1 MAAME
6 DEEWD
11 WLMYHLHKWS
21 QEEWEAWL
29 PTQSEATH
37 AYYHSWNRRQNDVLL
52 RQQQQ
57 QQQMSQATAA
67 RVIPDEPNEA
77 GGAGSMASKDPWRPC
92 GFRGAGPHGCHLVG
106 HPLHKKT
113 LPAPTLW

>member
-57 QQQMSQATAA
+57 QQQMSHHEPEQ
-67 RVIPDEPNEA
+67 PDEPNEA
-77 GGAGSMASKDPWRPC
+77 EEPAAAPRIPGDPAGFVEQVHMAATGWASI
-92 GFRGAGPHGCHLVG
+92 A
-106 HPLHKKT
+106 KKT
-113 LPAPTLW
+113 LPPTLNRP